1 MKRIFIFFSI
11 VIILLSGCKN
21 TSIEGS
27 WHLAENQ
34 DNQCPIYYKFKKIRE
49 KEKIEPGIKK
59 VVEMYTDSKIGE
71 LNQGT
76 YVNEFNIYYIDYGD
90 SFTSDQSIRNV
101 DGYLEVYFENV
112 NKICIYKNS
121 NK

>member
-1 MKRIFIFFSI
+1 MKRIFLFFPML
-11 VIILLSGCKN
+11 IILLSGCKN
-21 TSIEGS
+21 NSIEGS
-27 WHLAENQ
+27 WDLAENQ
-34 DNQCPIYYKFKKIRE
+34 DNECPIYYKFKTIRE
-49 KEKIEPGIKK
+49 KGKKEPGIKK
-59 VVEMYTDSKIGE
+59 VVEMYTDSKKGE
-71 LNQGT
+71 LYQGI

-90 SFTSDQSIRNV
+90 SFTSNQSLRNV